1 MSAPVDATGA
11 ALPIR
16 PVGDADW
23 SEWRRMVA
31 SLFPGHAPDAYED
44 GMRRVRARH
53 DAAVFVADRGDGRLA
68 GYVEV
73 GLRAYADGCDTSPV
87 GYLEEWWVDAD
98 VRHRGVGGRLVAAA
112 ERWARAQG
120 CREMASDALLDNAV
134 SQRAHARLGYAE
146 VDRVV
151 QFRKALGEALDAGPD
166 AA

>member
-1 MSAPVDATGA
+1 MSAAVSAIEVRALRGA
-11 ALPIR
+11 DR
-16 PVGDADW
+16 P
-23 SEWRRMVA
+23 EWRRMMR
-31 SLFPGHAPDAYED
+31 SLFPGSTDAGYEAD
-44 GMRRVRARH
+44 MDASLARD

-73 GLRAYADGCDTSPV
+73 GLRACADGCVTSPV

-98 VRHRGVGGRLVAAA
+98 VRRQGVGGRLVAAA
-112 ERWARAQG
+112 ERWARDRG

>member
-1 MSAPVDATGA
+1 MSAPDDATGA
-11 ALPIR
+11 AIAIR

-31 SLFPGHAPDAYED
+31 SLFPGHAPDAYDD
-44 GMRRVRARH
+44 GMHRARARD

-87 GYLEEWWVDAD
+87 GYLEEWWVDPD

-120 CREMASDALLDNAV
+120 CREMASDALLDNV
-134 SQRAHARLGYAE
+134 GSQRAHERLGYAE
-146 VDRVV
+146 VERAVHY
-151 QFRKALGEALDAGPD
+151 RKALDESD